1 MRKETLIQLI
11 FLISVI
17 ALTSVFRG
25 WLSLSYWPFWVGGI
39 IGAILPVVD
48 HLVNV
53 LYLKPLDLSSQRVKY
68 FIDLKQYSKALTML
82 RETEG
87 ERTGLILHTF
97 YFQLIFVALAFLVI
111 TSSGSF
117 LGRGIVLAFWLH
129 LLLDQLFTFREKLS
143 LDSWFAQMPFVM
155 DKAKTTYYLIGN
167 FVLFLLFTFL
177 L

>member
-1 MRKETLIQLI
+1 MKKETLIQLV
-11 FLISVI
+11 FLVSVFV
-17 ALTSVFRG
+17 LTSVFRN
-25 WLSLSYWPFWVGGI
+25 WLNLSFWPFWVGGI
-39 IGAILPVVD
+39 IGAVLPTVD
-48 HLVNV
+48 HLVYV
-53 LYLKPLDLSSQRVKY
+53 LYLKPMDLSSQRVAY
-68 FIDLKQYSKALTML
+68 FINQKQYGKAMAML
-82 RETEG
+82 RETEK

-97 YFQLIFVALAFLVI
+97 YFQLILIALSFLVI

-129 LLLDQLFTFREKLS
+129 LLLDQLFTFREKQS
-143 LDSWFAQMPFVM
+143 LNGWFAQMPFVM